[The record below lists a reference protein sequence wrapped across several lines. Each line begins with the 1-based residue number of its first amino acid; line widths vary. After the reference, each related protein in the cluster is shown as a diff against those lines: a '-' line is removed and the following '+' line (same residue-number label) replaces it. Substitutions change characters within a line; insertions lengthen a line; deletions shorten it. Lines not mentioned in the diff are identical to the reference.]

1 MSKLRI
7 SLVQERTDQ
16 IYFTGSSITGSL
28 LLSVTEPKDYKHVS
42 IRFGGRAHVAWSE
55 GSGDRRRSHSA
66 TEPYIDEKIS
76 LWSSDQS
83 PDGKLDPGEYNW
95 PFTFTIPPNVPSSFE
110 ATDGN
115 IRYSLEGRVGTGL
128 MKFDHKVEVR
138 IPVQQVVSIT
148 DPQLLEPV
156 RQEVQKTVCCLCCAS
171 GPVVLNVAVPK
182 AGFCIGESFPVHVN
196 IENGS
201 SRQVTLR
208 AAINQRVIYTAHG
221 SHTFSSKVLS
231 TIGSDLIEAQAT
243 RDWDPS
249 VQVPP
254 APIFEESS
262 CKIIRVIYSLVT
274 SAQIPQALNLNAT
287 ITIQLANQQQ
297 GEMQLQPAQGLPP
310 NNTELSTYPPAVAP
324 PAAPYPGLPGSAYP
338 PSASTVPPVGW
349 SVQPDPST
357 DVKKPVATLADIPA
371 PVS

>member
-7 SLVQERTDQ
+7 SLVQVRTDQ

-28 LLSVTEPKDYKHVS
+28 LLSVTEPKDYEHVS
-42 IRFGGRAHVAWSE
+42 IRFVGKAHVRWTV
-55 GSGDRRRSHSA
+55 DKTTWDV
-66 TEPYIDEKIS
+66 TEPYIDGKII

-110 ATDGN
+110 GTVGN
-115 IRYSLEGRVGTGL
+115 IRYSLEGRIRTGL

-148 DPQLLEPV
+148 NPQLLEPV

-182 AGFCIGESFPVHVN
+182 AGFCIGESFPVHVT

-208 AAINQRVIYTAHG
+208 VAINQRVVYTAG
-221 SHTFSSKVLS
+221 RNHTFSNKVLS
-231 TIGSDLIEAQAT
+231 TIGSDLIEAHAT

-254 APIFEESS
+254 VPIFQESS

-274 SAQIPQALNLNAT
+274 SAQIPQALNLHAT
-287 ITIQLANQQQ
+287 IPIQLSNLQQQ
-297 GEMQLQPAQGLPP
+297 GEMQLHPAQGIR
-310 NNTELSTYPPAVAP
+310 TYPPAVSP

-338 PSASTVPPVGW
+338 PSASTGPPRDGQY
-349 SVQPDPST
+349 SLTPR
-357 DVKKPVATLADIPA
+357 LM
-371 PVS
+371 